1 MKDTS
6 SLIEKNSVALTN
18 IVIALTCSNK
28 QMHSY
33 ELKLNAVA
41 GGRSIILNRCF
52 MYVSRDQP
60 HTFYTKGRGEENL

>member
-1 MKDTS
+1 MKHTS

-33 ELKLNAVA
+33 ELKRNA
-41 GGRSIILNRCF
+41 L
-52 MYVSRDQP
+52 
-60 HTFYTKGRGEENL
+60 HHLE